1 MVRVVLLISALF
13 VGSHSAASANT
24 LIGTWAVAEKWC
36 SLHESGE
43 LEEMDMA
50 HSSPSGLFTIDS
62 KGNIEWQ
69 YAAQSCEATKLT
81 TSGDDFVI
89 EAICEY
95 RGVEDVKTK
104 ITATLRDGRLQL
116 VFSNKDFPV
125 NGDRE
130 YVRCD

>member
-1 MVRVVLLISALF
+1 MRVVILISALL
-13 VGSHSAASANT
+13 VGPCSAASADT
-24 LIGTWAVAEKWC
+24 FAGTWAVAEKWC
-36 SLHESGE
+36 SLHNSGE

-69 YAAQSCEATKLT
+69 YAAQSCEAKKLNS
-81 TSGDDFVI
+81 SGASFVI
-89 EAICEY
+89 EAVCEY

-104 ITATLRDGRLQL
+104 ISGTLRDGRLQL

-125 NGDRE
+125 NGSPE